1 MAAECELRM
10 QELTRVEDAWQLR
23 WAGETA
29 RMERLHGDELTAAAI
44 KHRQARHAVL
54 CTIGRALG

>member
-1 MAAECELRM
+1 M